1 MINKK
6 LSSILSAALFILFIS
21 PLFTQLF
28 SQEVVMDSIIT
39 GNKYRLTLFNDKEV
53 IGRVA
58 KQDSIYVYVVTEE
71 GTVRVRFDDIFSVSK
86 SAIPRVM
93 LAMFTLGGGIYLNGG
108 DYNDY
113 PYNDDNKPGLS
124 TQVTGLFPFG
134 ENKAIR
140 VDLGFNRITR
150 KAYDYYYYSS
160 SYSNYTE
167 QNIDIYNL
175 YAQFVFGN
183 FNTKTNFS
191 VYGLAGVGIMH
202 ISEGSYT
209 NTGYNY
215 YDSSYYSYTYPGENY
230 TNFSLAIGG
239 GLRFKLYKQLGLFT
253 EAQYHINTY
262 QGFFWFFGRG
272 YFPVRAGITY
282 MLY

>member
-1 MINKK
+1 MINKN

-21 PLFTQLF
+21 PLFNQLF
-28 SQEVVMDSIIT
+28 SQEVVIDSIIT

-58 KQDSIYVYVVTEE
+58 KQDSIYVYVVTEQ
-71 GTVRVRFDDIFSVSK
+71 GTARVRYDDIFSISK
-86 SAIPRVM
+86 STIPRVM
-93 LAMFTLGGGIYLNGG
+93 LAMLTLGGGIYLNGG
-108 DYNDY
+108 MYDGYRN
-113 PYNDDNKPGLS
+113 NENKPGFS
-124 TQVTGLFPFG
+124 SQITGLFPFN

-140 VDLGFNRITR
+140 VDLGFNRMKIMRNVYHHLYIGNSTST
-150 KAYDYYYYSS
+150 K
-160 SYSNYTE
+160 

-175 YAQFVFGN
+175 YAQFIFGD

-191 VYGLAGVGIMH
+191 VYGLAGVGILH
-202 ISEGSYT
+202 INESQYT
-209 NTGYNY
+209 HTSYNY
-215 YDSSYYSYTYPGENY
+215 YDSTYYTNHYPGENY

-239 GLRFKLYKQLGLFT
+239 GLRFKLYKQLGAFAET
-253 EAQYHINTY
+253 QYHINTY

-272 YFPVRAGITY
+272 YFPIRAGITY